1 MNSTESQ
8 FLQEFWKSLGGPA
21 AHLSQ
26 VEFTGAFQGLPSK
39 YPVAPFASAAIAAAT
54 LAVAELWQ
62 VRAGKSNA
70 FPVSIDRAHACASY
84 LCDQIAKPQG
94 WSFEFDPED
103 ISGNYQ
109 TSHGWLRIHAMYQ
122 YHRSAALKVLACP
135 PLRDAV
141 AKKILSWKKS
151 ALESAIVENEGS
163 AAELRAPWEWENHP
177 QGIAVA
183 SEPLFAFFGNV
194 AQSRRFLSEKSENH
208 RPLAGLRVLDLTRV
222 LAGPIGARFLAAY
235 GADVIRI
242 DPPHF
247 CESNSL
253 LIETTRGKRTLG
265 LDLKTNHGSA
275 IFENLLRDADVL
287 IHGYRPGAM
296 EHLGFASDK
305 LREINPGLV
314 IVRHNAYGW
323 TGPWNERRG
332 FDSLV
337 QMSCGIA
344 YSDANSK
351 PQPLPAQALDYTT
364 GYLIAAAACRGLLE
378 KYQETKISLARTAL
392 ALTSQGQTS
401 RIEMLPFGDLEPY
414 LTREPSDWGE
424 VSQLRCP
431 GRIGSVRPEWKIPAG
446 RLCKSDELCW
456 NTIS

>member
-1 MNSTESQ
+1 
-8 FLQEFWKSLGGPA
+8 
-21 AHLSQ
+21 
-26 VEFTGAFQGLPSK
+26 
-39 YPVAPFASAAIAAAT
+39 
-54 LAVAELWQ
+54 
-62 VRAGKSNA
+62 
-70 FPVSIDRAHACASY
+70 
-84 LCDQIAKPQG
+84 
-94 WSFEFDPED
+94 
-103 ISGNYQ
+103 
-109 TSHGWLRIHAMYQ
+109 MYQ
-122 YHRSAALKVLACP
+122 HHRSAALEVLDC
-135 PLRDAV
+135 LSRRDAV

-151 ALESAIVENEGS
+151 TLESAIVENGGC

-183 SEPLFAFFGNV
+183 SEPPFSFSGKG
-194 AQSRRFLSEKSENH
+194 AQSRRFFAEKLDK
-208 RPLAGLRVLDLTRV
+208 RYPLAGLRVLDLTRV

-247 CESNSL
+247 YESNSL
-253 LIETTRGKRTLG
+253 LIETTRGKRALG
-265 LDLKTNHGSA
+265 LDLTTIRGSSV
-275 IFENLLRDADVL
+275 FENLLCDADVL

-296 EHLGFASDK
+296 ERLGFTSEK
-305 LREINPGLV
+305 ILKINPGLV

-332 FDSLV
+332 FDSFV

-351 PQPLPAQALDYTT
+351 PQQLPAQALDYTT

-378 KYQETKISLARTAL
+378 KYQETKISLARTAV

-401 RIEMLPFGDLEPY
+401 RIEMLPFGDLESY
-414 LTREPSDWGE
+414 LTRESSDWGK

-431 GRIGSVRPEWKIPAG
+431 GRIGNVRPEWKIPAG
-446 RLCKSDELCW
+446 KLGKRDGLNW
-456 NTIS
+456 NKTS